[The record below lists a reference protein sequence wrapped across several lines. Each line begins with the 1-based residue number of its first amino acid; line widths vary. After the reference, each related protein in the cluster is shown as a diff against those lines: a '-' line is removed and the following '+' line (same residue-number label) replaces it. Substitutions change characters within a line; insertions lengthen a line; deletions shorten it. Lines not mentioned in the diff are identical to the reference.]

1 MGIRPTLLQL
11 PRNATLSNG
20 MRMRYPPT
28 YFVYMAR
35 DVAMADWI
43 ALDADKLKSQV
54 GSQSPWCNICT
65 ACKSICCWSDL
76 HDLWSSYTAS
86 KLGPL
91 VSLE

>member
-11 PRNATLSNG
+11 PKNATLPNG
-20 MRMRYPPT
+20 MRLRYPPT

-54 GSQSPWCNICT
+54 SSRLCFLGSLSVCLIR
-65 ACKSICCWSDL
+65 A
-76 HDLWSSYTAS
+76 
-86 KLGPL
+86 
-91 VSLE
+91 